1 MRRLASLCLLIAGL
15 GTAHAHEMTGD
26 ASILERLSH
35 ELVGLHHLPVTIV
48 LVVAGVVLY
57 RLHSSKASRSK

>member
-35 ELVGLHHLPVTIV
+35 ELVGLHHLPVTLV
-48 LVVAGVVLY
+48 LVVTVIVLY
-57 RLHSSKASRSK
+57 RLHRIRASRS